1 MTETEN
7 EMPLMPWG
15 TWEELLLGGA
25 VLRHGTGPAAW
36 DAIAAE
42 LQARSLHPCSV
53 TAEVCKAKYEDLQE
67 RFCGCAAWFEK
78 LRKQRVAELK
88 RDLEISEGSIGSL
101 ESKLESLKAERE
113 GSRRV
118 EYDSSRTESPLTVG
132 NSSEAAESSGKEA
145 SKDGLSAGSF
155 TEENTTVWSPKCHV
169 PAVVSPPQEN
179 NIIIKQEPEPEPESA
194 EDTKREKTTAYDDEK
209 KLPMEGIVGVQGGC
223 VRKRRGKRKRKD
235 CTTTTTTT
243 TTATSGSRDVKEGS
257 VGEND
262 VSTSGNVA
270 VTIPD
275 KEDAM
280 NIPNNREV
288 DEHAKEGRGVELM
301 GILDLLMENDCASAF
316 RRRLDSQR
324 RARYKRSVRR
334 HLDMETIRSRI
345 VERSITSTIEL
356 YRDVLLLANNAV
368 VFYPK
373 NTRQYKLA
381 LSLRDLA
388 GKIFRRIPKD
398 TTRDTTVAAIALET
412 TTTTE
417 AAPAPAPAP
426 ASTPAPT
433 PTPTPA
439 PAPAPAPV
447 VTESPKRNP
456 TVKPRSARPYNR
468 KVVDGGKFIAGTQP
482 REDKKARDAASSPAA
497 STSPV
502 KKGVGRP
509 AKSGRGGARKRAEV
523 PVKARKRARRS

>member
-7 EMPLMPWG
+7 AMPWG

-25 VLRHGTGPAAW
+25 VLRHGTRAW
-36 DAIAAE
+36 EDIAAE
-42 LQARSLHPCSV
+42 LQARSLHPCSF

-67 RFCGCAAWFEK
+67 RFCGSTAWFEK

-88 RDLEISEGSIGSL
+88 RELEISEDSIGSL

-113 GSRRV
+113 GSRPV
-118 EYDSSRTESPLTVG
+118 DYDSSRTESPLTIG
-132 NSSEAAESSGKEA
+132 NSSEAADSSGKEVS

-155 TEENTTVWSPKCHV
+155 TEENPTIWSPKCQV
-169 PAVVSPPQEN
+169 PAVVESSPQEN
-179 NIIIKQEPEPEPESA
+179 NIVKQEPEPEPEPEPSV
-194 EDTKREKTTAYDDEK
+194 DTEGEKTTAYVDEK
-209 KLPMEGIVGVQGGC
+209 PPPPPPRVEDIVGARGGC
-223 VRKRRGKRKRKD
+223 VRKRRGKRKRKN
-235 CTTTTTTT
+235 CTTTTTNT

-270 VTIPD
+270 VTVPV
-275 KEDAM
+275 KEDATD
-280 NIPNNREV
+280 NRSNREG
-288 DEHAKEGRGVELM
+288 DEVAEQGHGLELM
-301 GILDLLMENDCASAF
+301 RILDSLMEHDCASTF

-345 VERSITSTIEL
+345 MERSITTTIEL

-373 NTRQYKLA
+373 NTRQYKSA

-388 GKIFRRIPKD
+388 GNFFRQIPKD
-398 TTRDTTVAAIALET
+398 KTPDSAAVVVIPTVDA

-417 AAPAPAPAP
+417 AAAVVPAPV
-426 ASTPAPT
+426 
-433 PTPTPA
+433 PA

-447 VTESPKRNP
+447 VTQSPKRNP

-468 KVVDGGKFIAGTQP
+468 KVVDGGKVFAGTQP
-482 REDKKARDAASSPAA
+482 REDKKARDAASSPAD
-497 STSPV
+497 STPPV

-509 AKSGRGGARKRAEV
+509 AKAGRGGARKRAEV